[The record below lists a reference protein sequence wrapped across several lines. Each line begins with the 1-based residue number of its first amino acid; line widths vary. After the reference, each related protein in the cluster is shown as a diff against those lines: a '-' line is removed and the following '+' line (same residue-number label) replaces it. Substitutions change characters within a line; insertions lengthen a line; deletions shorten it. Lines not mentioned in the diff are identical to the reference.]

1 MNLALP
7 NYLML
12 ITKCQMS
19 LNRLYIPHWSNA
31 WLKLNAQLKLYKLS
45 YLSVFTVKRFFNL
58 NSKSFLLVWTKNIPK
73 SIHVNIFLPSLTFFS
88 HSGWWNRITGSLL
101 IQFLPVNCSFS
112 ESSISLQCSC
122 KVSFVDRCTS
132 GNNSRSTIW
141 NNHSWDNLSCHFSL
155 WNLDGSVFAAE

>member
-1 MNLALP
+1 MIRWWYCSEKFDADL
-7 NYLML
+7 
-12 ITKCQMS
+12 S
-19 LNRLYIPHWSNA
+19 WEFWSNA
-31 WLKLNAQLKLYKLS
+31 WLKLNAQLKLYKFS

-58 NSKSFLLVWTKNIPK
+58 NSKSFLLVRTKNIPK

-112 ESSISLQCSC
+112 ESSISLQYVYSC

-132 GNNSRSTIW
+132 ENNSGSTIW
-141 NNHSWDNLSCHFSL
+141 NNLSCHFSL